1 MVPLSINL
9 GIIFFMNLTVNNA
22 IEAAMPFVMNWFKK
36 KSETQGL
43 NLLLPLSPAPSRC
56 LSVCLSVSCLSLSLS
71 LTLSHSL
78 RGIRNQFDETL
89 TS

>member
-56 LSVCLSVSCLSLSLS
+56 LSVSLS
-71 LTLSHSL
+71 LTLSRSL